1 MLTCVGNWVTRYY
14 LGANIRMLIK
24 VLLNKYCLNQECC
37 HDQLDIF
44 VAKLANQ
51 VFVGQ

>member
-14 LGANIRMLIK
+14 WAII
-24 VLLNKYCLNQECC
+24 YECC

-44 VAKLANQ
+44 VAKLANH
-51 VFVGQ
+51 VFVGQE